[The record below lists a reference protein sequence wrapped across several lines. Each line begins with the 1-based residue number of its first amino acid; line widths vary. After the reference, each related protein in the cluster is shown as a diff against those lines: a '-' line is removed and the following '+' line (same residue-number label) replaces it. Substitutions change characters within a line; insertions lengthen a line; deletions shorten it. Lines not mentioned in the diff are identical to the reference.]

1 MIGIVK
7 KDTGVVGAPRIFS
20 IYESPDEVLLVVL
33 LAFRPELTVGA
44 MTDKVAAIKE
54 NIRREYPKIAYIIV
68 QPQDTPPAP
77 VS

>member
-1 MIGIVK
+1 
-7 KDTGVVGAPRIFS
+7 
-20 IYESPDEVLLVVL
+20 
-33 LAFRPELTVGA
+33 LTVGA